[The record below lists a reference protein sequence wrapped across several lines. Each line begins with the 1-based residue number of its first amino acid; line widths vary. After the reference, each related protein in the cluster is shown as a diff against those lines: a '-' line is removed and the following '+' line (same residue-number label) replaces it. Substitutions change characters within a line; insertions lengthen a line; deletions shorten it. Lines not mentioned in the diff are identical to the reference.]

1 MTNTR
6 YKFGVIEAI
15 IIINIILFIPYIL
28 TFITRINFFYTLS
41 LYYLGLNINRPYN
54 FLSINDGAFWQVVT
68 GMFMHGGLGHIIFNM
83 YGLYI
88 FGKPLELIWGK
99 LRFLSFY
106 LTTGILANIASV
118 LVYMFSPNTITL
130 IGASGA
136 VYAVLLAF
144 ASYYPNVKLLLF
156 FFIPLKVKWAILL
169 FVIISLL
176 FQFTNIAS
184 FIGHLTH
191 LFGFLFSFL
200 YLLIFFRINAI
211 KKIFFSNDEYI
222 IY

>member
-1 MTNTR
+1 MNMDR
-6 YKFGVIEAI
+6 YKFGVTET
-15 IIINIILFIPYIL
+15 IILINFIFFIPYIL
-28 TFITRINFFYTLS
+28 SFITASPFFYNLS
-41 LYYLGLNINRPYN
+41 IYYLGLNINSPYG
-54 FLSINDGAFWQVVT
+54 FLSINNGAIWQVLT
-68 GMFMHGGLGHIIFNM
+68 AMFMHGGLGHIIFNM

-88 FGKPLELIWGK
+88 FGKPLELRWGGA
-99 LRFLSFY
+99 RFLSFY

-118 LVYMFSPNTITL
+118 IVYIFSKNSITL

-144 ASYYPNVKLLLF
+144 GAYYPDVKLLLF
-156 FFIPLKVKWAILL
+156 FFIPIKVKWAILL
-169 FVIISLL
+169 FTVLSLF
-176 FQFTNIAS
+176 FQFSNIAN

-211 KKIFFSNDEYI
+211 KKMFFSKDDYI